1 MLRYALV
8 RTSGSRL
15 FHVLI
20 ASMAVLLQVSL
31 AAPALAQQVTMET
44 LLDRI
49 QIEDMLVKY
58 YYDLASG
65 KAHEMSEYF
74 TEDAMLDV
82 DGTIANGRAEIEKLY
97 GGGRARDP
105 NAAPRPHNGMLL
117 TNPVIEVKGNRAQA
131 HVIWTGVTNKGV
143 GQAPNLYEQG
153 REDTELVKVDGKWL
167 ISKRYISSDSG
178 LPDRFD
184 QTFKQRDN
192 PLPPL

>member
-1 MLRYALV
+1 MSRFNTRSVLAVAFVLALP
-8 RTSGSRL
+8 L
-15 FHVLI
+15 
-20 ASMAVLLQVSL
+20 AMPVSAQKQIL
-31 AAPALAQQVTMET
+31 ADRPVTMET

-49 QIEDMLVKY
+49 QIEDMLVRY
-58 YYDLASG
+58 YYDLA
-65 KAHEMSEYF
+65 M
-74 TEDAMLDV
+74 
-82 DGTIANGRAEIEKLY
+82 GTIANGRAEIEKLY

-105 NAAPRPHNGMLL
+105 NAAPRPRNGMLL

-131 HVIWTGVTNKGV
+131 HVIWTGITNKGV
-143 GQAPNLYEQG
+143 GQPPALYEQG

-178 LPDRFD
+178 TPDRFD

>member
-1 MLRYALV
+1 MSNHIPAHTRHYRFLCALAV
-8 RTSGSRL
+8 G
-15 FHVLI
+15 
-20 ASMAVLLQVSL
+20 MAVLQASL
-31 AAPALAQQVTMET
+31 PAQTQAQQVTMET

-49 QIEDMLVKY
+49 QIEDLLVRY
-58 YYDLASG
+58 YYDLAMG

-74 TEDAMLDV
+74 TADAMLDV

-97 GGGRARDP
+97 GGGRARHA
-105 NAAPRPHNGMLL
+105 NAAPRPRNGMLL

-143 GQAPNLYEQG
+143 GEPPALYEQG
-153 REDTELVKVDGKWL
+153 REDSELVKVDGKWH

-178 LPDRFD
+178 TPDRFD

-192 PLPPL
+192 PLAPL